1 MTSKT
6 LIAIG
11 LAAVSACAFAEEA
24 EPSFFSK
31 ICSFLSSSSG
41 ETVAD
46 AEALKD
52 KSIASLSQQVK
63 DLKAKYES
71 VKSSSSDEAAALKKK
86 YEELKAE
93 LKKKYEDF
101 KAEQKKKYEEAKAK
115 REAENK
121 D

>member
-1 MTSKT
+1 MKT
-6 LIAIG
+6 LIAVG
-11 LAAVSACAFAEEA
+11 LTALSVCAFAEETG
-24 EPSFFSK
+24 PSLFNR

-52 KSIASLSQQVK
+52 KSIASLNQQVK

-71 VKSSSSDEAAALKKK
+71 MKSSSSSSEAEALKKK
-86 YEELKAE
+86 YEELKEE

-115 REAENK
+115 RAAEK
-121 D
+121 KG

>member
-1 MTSKT
+1 MKT
-6 LIAIG
+6 LIAVG
-11 LAAVSACAFAEEA
+11 LTALSVCAFAEETG
-24 EPSFFSK
+24 PSLFNR

-52 KSIASLSQQVK
+52 KSIASLNQQVK

-71 VKSSSSDEAAALKKK
+71 MKSSSSSEAEALKKK
-86 YEELKAE
+86 YEELKEE

-115 REAENK
+115 RAAEK
-121 D
+121 KG